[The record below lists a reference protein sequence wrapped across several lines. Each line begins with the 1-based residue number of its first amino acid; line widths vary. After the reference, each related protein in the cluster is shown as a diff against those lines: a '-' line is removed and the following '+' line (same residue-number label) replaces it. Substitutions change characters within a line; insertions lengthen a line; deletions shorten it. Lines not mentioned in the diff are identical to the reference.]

1 MAVQTRDRTMD
12 FHLPPLLWFSL
23 SILLLS
29 LIPIQANA
37 ARVVAEKREC
47 ATCHIAWMA
56 DFKRDDVVTL
66 IPNNPRPLEKTGRQD
81 VVSTERMCFSCHD
94 GFVRDSR
101 FLWQGGHSH
110 PVGVKPSD
118 KVQIPTED
126 GKTIFPLNDAGNVYC
141 GTCHSAHGVE
151 WGDKLS
157 PVFLRKQN
165 IDSSL
170 CVMCHTDRKGET
182 DGMQNHPL
190 LKDAPKG
197 AKSLLKAGSKL
208 GQKDQIICQSCHRIH
223 GAKEKK
229 LLVKKNDSSQ
239 LCSTCHT
246 DKTADSTAG
255 EKHFTHPVNK
265 IPESATVPKQF
276 KSSGSKFGPSKEVI
290 CETCHK
296 VHHSNSDKLI
306 VLDQEHLSDGICVNC
321 HENKRGILSNGHN
334 MFKTREREIAD
345 ADISPILGPCGTC
358 HNIHGGKGPKMWARN
373 LDSQGDRTAGLCLSC
388 HKKGQLAEEFTVGK
402 FSHPVGATLPKEA
415 ESPLELPLFT
425 STGERTHSSAYGRVS
440 CPTCHDIHGPQ
451 SSVVSSSIFG
461 DITKSEGKYLRIG
474 EQDRL
479 TLCKKCHQDKWSITE
494 TKHDLEKDSNTQANT
509 LGICGN
515 CHLVHNG
522 KGPRMWARDD
532 TEGHTDPVTICLSCH
547 RKDGL
552 AKDKTPGEHSH
563 PVGISV
569 ENAGVLVTKEG
580 WVDSE
585 NTSEKATTPALPLY
599 DKSGHKQA
607 DGKLVGCGTCH
618 DPHRWDAAHTESS
631 TDTREVEGDA
641 RNSFLRIAAS
651 PDGQLCTT
659 CHRSKETV
667 RATDHDMAVTAP
679 DASNV
684 LDENPEKSGVCGQ
697 CHSVHNATQDLVLWA
712 RTPGPGR
719 DAAEML
725 CRSCHVEGEI
735 AQAKAPQK
743 AHHPSYV
750 RAWSSELRKSI
761 DPDVETIPMFSNDG
775 RRSDIGYISCPTCH
789 NAHQWRARKPGAGN
803 GKNEEGDVLSS
814 FLRLKTTEGFI
825 CADCHGLDSIFRYK
839 YFHGAGREAPLPNDV
854 K

>member
-1 MAVQTRDRTMD
+1 MQT
-12 FHLPPLLWFSL
+12 F
-23 SILLLS
+23 
-29 LIPIQANA
+29 A

-47 ATCHIAWMA
+47 ATCHVAWMA

-101 FLWQGGHSH
+101 FLWQGGHTH

-118 KVQIPTED
+118 KVHIPTED
-126 GKTIFPLNDAGNVYC
+126 GKTIFPLNDAGNIYC

-170 CVMCHTDRKGET
+170 CIMCHTDRKGET
-182 DGMQNHPL
+182 NGLQNHPL

-197 AKSLLKAGSKL
+197 AKTLLKAGSKL

-223 GAKEKK
+223 GAEEKK
-229 LLVKKNDSSQ
+229 LLVKKNGSSQ

-246 DKTADSTAG
+246 DKTADRTATG
-255 EKHFTHPVNK
+255 EEHFTHPVNK
-265 IPESATVPKQF
+265 IPESASVPKQF
-276 KSSGSKFGPSKEVI
+276 DTAGSKFGPKKEVI

-296 VHHSNSDKLI
+296 VHHSSSDKLI
-306 VLDQEHLSDGICVNC
+306 VLDQEHLREGICVNC
-321 HENKRGILSNGHN
+321 HEDKRGILDNGHN
-334 MFKTREREIAD
+334 MFKTREKEIAD
-345 ADISPILGPCGTC
+345 ATISPILGTCGNC
-358 HNIHGGKGPKMWARN
+358 HNIHGGNGPKMWARN
-373 LDSQGDRTAGLCLSC
+373 LDSPGDRTAGLCLSC
-388 HKKGQLAEEFTVGK
+388 HKKGHLAEEFTIGQ
-402 FSHPVGATLPKEA
+402 FSHPVGAKLPQGA
-415 ESPLELPLFT
+415 ESPLQLPLFT
-425 STGERTHSSAYGRVS
+425 TTGTRTSSRANGRVS
-440 CPTCHDIHGPQ
+440 CPTCHDIHSP
-451 SSVVSSSIFG
+451 SSSTETTSFFG
-461 DITKSEGKYLRIG
+461 DTSESKGKYLRIG

-479 TLCKKCHQDKWSITE
+479 TLCKRCHQDKWSVTD
-494 TKHDLEKDSNTQANT
+494 TKHDLDKEMNN

-532 TEGHTDPVTICLSCH
+532 AAEQADPTSLCLSCH

-569 ENAGVLVTKEG
+569 ENADVVVTEEG
-580 WVDSE
+580 WTGNQGTGGKPLPS
-585 NTSEKATTPALPLY
+585 TLPLY
-599 DKSGHKQA
+599 DK
-607 DGKLVGCGTCH
+607 DGRRQQDSKLVGCGTCH
-618 DPHRWDAAHTESS
+618 DPHRWDANHTGSS
-631 TDTREVEGDA
+631 VPSKEVEGDA
-641 RNSFLRIAAS
+641 RNSFLRIAAA

-659 CHRSKETV
+659 CHRSKEPV
-667 RATDHDMAVTAP
+667 RGTDHDMAVTAP
-679 DASNV
+679 DTSNI
-684 LDENPEKSGVCGQ
+684 LDEDPGKSGVCGQ
-697 CHSVHNATQDLVLWA
+697 CHAVHNANQDLVLWA
-712 RTPGPGR
+712 RLPGPGR

-725 CRSCHVEGEI
+725 CRSCHSDGEV
-735 AQAKAPQK
+735 AQIKAPEK
-743 AHHPSYV
+743 AHHPNYV

-761 DPDVETIPMFSNDG
+761 DPNLQSIPMFSNDG
-775 RRSDIGYISCPTCH
+775 RRSEIGYISCPTCH
-789 NAHQWRARKPGAGN
+789 NAHQWRARKPIEGS

-814 FLRLKTTEGFI
+814 FLRLPSTEGFI

-839 YFHGAGREAPLPNDV
+839 YFHGVGREAPR
-854 K
+854 